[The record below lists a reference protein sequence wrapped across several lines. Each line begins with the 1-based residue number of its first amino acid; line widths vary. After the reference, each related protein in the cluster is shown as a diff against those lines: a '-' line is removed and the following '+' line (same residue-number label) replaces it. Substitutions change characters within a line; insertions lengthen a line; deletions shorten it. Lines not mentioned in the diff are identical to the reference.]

1 VTDSRD
7 LYGLPLERFI
17 AERSALAKE
26 LRAGGQAD
34 EAARVGKLRKPSV
47 AAWAVNQLVRTQR
60 AAIGELFEAGDELRH
75 AQGEL
80 LGGRGDPAALRH
92 SSDREREAVEQLTT
106 TARGLLSSEGHELS
120 AAMLER
126 VGETL
131 HAAALDQDA
140 RAKVAEGCLERE
152 LRHVGLGAGPVP
164 RAPSRAPRKP
174 DRRVEREQAER
185 LKAAR
190 KAAADAR
197 RDAQRATREL
207 RAAEQRRERAAAA
220 LDQAEAE
227 LLEARGRAEEADRIQ
242 QEAERALAD
251 AGAT

>member
-1 VTDSRD
+1 MTDARD

-26 LRAGGQAD
+26 LRASGQAE

-60 AAIGELFEAGDELRH
+60 AAVGELFEAGDELRRAH
-75 AQGEL
+75 GEL
-80 LGGRGDPAALRH
+80 LAGRGDPGALRQA
-92 SSDREREAVEQLTT
+92 SDHERAAVQQLTT

-152 LRHVGLGAGPVP
+152 LRHVGLGAGAAP
-164 RAPSRAPRKP
+164 RTAPKAPRKP
-174 DRRVEREQAER
+174 DKRAERKRAER
-185 LKAAR
+185 LKSAR
-190 KAAADAR
+190 KASADAR
-197 RDAQRATREL
+197 REAQRAAREL
-207 RAAEQRRERAAAA
+207 RAAEERRDRAAAG
-220 LDQAEAE
+220 LDDAEAE
-227 LLEARGRAEEADRIQ
+227 LCEAQRRVEQADRAQ
-242 QEAERALAD
+242 QEAERALTD

>member
-1 VTDSRD
+1 VTDARD

-75 AQGEL
+75 AQ
-80 LGGRGDPAALRH
+80 GDPAALRH

>member
-1 VTDSRD
+1 MTDARD

-26 LRAGGQAD
+26 LRAGGQGD
-34 EAARVGKLRKPSV
+34 EAERVVKLRKPSV

-60 AAIGELFEAGDELRH
+60 AALGELFEAGDELRRAH
-75 AQGEL
+75 GEL
-80 LGGRGDPAALRH
+80 LAGRGDPGALRQA
-92 SSDREREAVEQLTT
+92 SDREREAVQQLTT
-106 TARGLLSSEGHELS
+106 TSRGLLSTEGHELS

-140 RAKVAEGCLERE
+140 RAKVADGCLERE

-164 RAPSRAPRKP
+164 RAPSRATRKP
-174 DRRVEREQAER
+174 ARRVERERAER

-220 LDQAEAE
+220 LEQAEAE
-227 LLEARGRAEEADRIQ
+227 LFEAQGRAEEAGRAQ
-242 QEAERALAD
+242 QEAERSLAD